1 MVESIVND
9 QKHIFP
15 VCVQLN
21 GEWGQNNVYL
31 GSPVRL
37 GREGIEEIIEIEL
50 NDEEMKDMETSSK
63 AVKSV
68 MDVFDGLNL
77 M

>member
-1 MVESIVND
+1 
-9 QKHIFP
+9 
-15 VCVQLN
+15 LN
-21 GEWGQNNVYL
+21 GEWGQNDVYL

-50 NDEEMKDMETSSK
+50 NEEEMKDMETSSK

-68 MDVFDGLNL
+68 MDIFDGLKL